1 MQPLFN
7 AQVRVALGLFKA
19 TPLKY
24 LQEES
29 RMYKAEELLSYRQN
43 LFTLKVL
50 QKLASYSSNSL
61 LPPTFRYREVSA

>member
-1 MQPLFN
+1 MQTLFN
-7 AQVRVALGLFKA
+7 AQARAALGLFKT

-43 LFTLKVL
+43 LFTLKAL
-50 QKLASYSSNSL
+50 
-61 LPPTFRYREVSA
+61 